1 MKLLVKDIIS
11 IGTTNTIVNN
21 LIFSV
26 VDNEVTGFSTS
37 PHGLSSGDIVEISGI
52 SSTLYKN
59 IEGVRTIGINTLT
72 SSLSQS
78 IGNNAATGITTFVS
92 FSTPNISRKFK
103 IDDVV
108 EIGTEQ
114 FLILNYDDVNN
125 RYRVRRGYNG
135 TSPLSTHNATDC

>member
-1 MKLLVKDIIS
+1 MIDGNVS
-11 IGTTNTIVNN
+11 
-21 LIFSV
+21 
-26 VDNEVTGFSTS
+26 GFSTV

-59 IEGVRTIGINTLT
+59 IEGIRTIGINTLT

-78 IGNNAATGITTFVS
+78 IGNNAATGITTFVN
-92 FSTPNISRKFK
+92 FSTPTITRKFK
-103 IDDVV
+103 IDDIV

-125 RYRVRRGYNG
+125 RYRVRRGYNS
-135 TSPLSTHNATDC
+135 TSMVHIMQEPQLKS